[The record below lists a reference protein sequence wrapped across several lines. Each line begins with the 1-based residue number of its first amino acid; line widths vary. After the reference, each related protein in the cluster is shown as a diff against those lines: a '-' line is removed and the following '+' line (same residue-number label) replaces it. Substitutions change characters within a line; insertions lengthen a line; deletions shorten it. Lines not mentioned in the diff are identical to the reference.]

1 MSSQVGYEEQHRS
14 SSSNHTAVRS
24 ASHARSQKFSE
35 FFSVLGLL
43 SYIMGKFPGWLA
55 RLYPGIVV
63 PEDFPLLEYPYN
75 VLLPPHFT
83 FTRVDEVHEPH
94 DQMWHKV
101 QEFKKEVD
109 EKLDELYNFDNI
121 IVLYSRLGEFHG
133 SQRKRYGFDENDNLE
148 DPRFFSVSGSESGIR
163 AHWSQIFD
171 VIKAVR
177 CLIES
182 KMKFFRRTQPVKRI
196 VAGVNGYIVGDDIKE
211 G

>member
-1 MSSQVGYEEQHRS
+1 
-14 SSSNHTAVRS
+14 
-24 ASHARSQKFSE
+24 
-35 FFSVLGLL
+35 
-43 SYIMGKFPGWLA
+43 MGKFPGWLA

-177 CLIES
+177 QNHDEILSRLPVRFYFSRLDHDTKRLWNMENRCKGPRLIDES
-182 KMKFFRRTQPVKRI
+182 EESSSSTS
-196 VAGVNGYIVGDDIKE
+196 
-211 G
+211 